1 MGVSIPLPAD
11 CEPTA
16 LPSELIPLVLIGKLG
31 KQKLNG
37 GTGIRARVERIT
49 TANANHYTIPPAH
62 NSERFANLTVTNVT
76 AAQRPKAKKKL
87 ILRSRELN
95 PGLLRDRQEY

>member
-16 LPSELIPLVLIGKLG
+16 LPSELIPLVLIQTAA
-31 KQKLNG
+31 KQKVNG

-62 NSERFANLTVTNVT
+62 NFQYLASLVVTNFHSNSNRN
-76 AAQRPKAKKKL
+76 QKKR

>member
-16 LPSELIPLVLIGKLG
+16 LPSELIPLVLIWKPA
-31 KQKLNG
+31 KQKVNG

-62 NSERFANLTVTNVT
+62 NVKHLASRIVTNVT
-76 AAQRPKAKKKL
+76 A
-87 ILRSRELN
+87 EN
-95 PGLLRDRQEY
+95 

>member
-16 LPSELIPLVLIGKLG
+16 LPSELIPLLVSRKPS
-31 KQKLNG
+31 KPKDNG

-62 NSERFANLTVTNVT
+62 KRKRSASLLVTNIAVT
-76 AAQRPKAKKKL
+76 ANK
-87 ILRSRELN
+87 I
-95 PGLLRDRQEY
+95 

>member
-16 LPSELIPLVLIGKLG
+16 LPSELIPLLVSSKLS
-31 KQKLNG
+31 KPKDNG

-49 TANANHYTIPPAH
+49 TANANHYTIPPGHKQKQGASLLGT
-62 NSERFANLTVTNVT
+62 NIALTANKI
-76 AAQRPKAKKKL
+76 QKL

>member
-16 LPSELIPLVLIGKLG
+16 LPSELIPQCTEQET
-31 KQKLNG
+31 KQKTKSYG

-49 TANANHYTIPPAH
+49 TANANHYTIPPDH
-62 NSERFANLTVTNVT
+62 NFL
-76 AAQRPKAKKKL
+76 
-87 ILRSRELN
+87 
-95 PGLLRDRQEY
+95 